1 MHAREARCE
10 HDTLKLCRAARCAV
24 LLYYYRTLSMLR
36 SGVVV
41 VAMLAVAGAVPQT
54 AEQGKVMVSFAPG
67 SKLNTNFKEQND
79 PVRSLRL

>member
-1 MHAREARCE
+1 
-10 HDTLKLCRAARCAV
+10 
-24 LLYYYRTLSMLR
+24 
-36 SGVVV
+36 
-41 VAMLAVAGAVPQT
+41 MLAVAGAVPQT